1 MTNTSGDGGGGNA
14 RDVVPRGARA
24 ARRAIAITGADAFLG
39 RNLIGLLEDDDR
51 VGKILAIDI
60 KQPPTAGRKT
70 RFYKV
75 DLTQPT
81 VDARLAEILAAE
93 NVDTFLHLAFLAS
106 PSHAS
111 AWAHELESVG
121 TMHVLNACR
130 ERPVRKFVLWSQ
142 TALYGA
148 SPSNP
153 NFLTESH
160 PLRGNP
166 ASRFL
171 RDKIEAEAATQ
182 RFAQQMPGT
191 IVTTLRVAPIL
202 GPTVNNYLTRYLG
215 RRLVPTLMG
224 FDPLMQFV
232 HEVDALAAFKLA
244 VMRDCPGTYNIVGDG
259 VLPLSTVIEL
269 AGRIAVPVP
278 HPLAYPLASLL
289 WTAQLLEI
297 PPAWLDYLRWL
308 CVADGDK
315 AFHTLHFRPAF
326 TTREAVLDY
335 AGAQRLRDARLL
347 RPTAADS
354 RSSAMA
360 GGGGGG
366 VSAQAGRD

>member
-1 MTNTSGDGGGGNA
+1 MTD
-14 RDVVPRGARA
+14 PMRGASNDVSRRVVRV
-24 ARRAIAITGADAFLG
+24 ARSRRTIALTGADAFLG
-39 RNLIGLLEDDDR
+39 RNLVGLLEDDDR
-51 VGKILAIDI
+51 VGKIVALDI

-93 NVDTFLHLAFLAS
+93 GVDTFLHLSFLAS
-106 PSHAS
+106 PTHAT

-130 ERPVRKFVLWSQ
+130 ESPVRKFVLWSQ
-142 TALYGA
+142 TLLYGA

-153 NFLTESH
+153 NFLSESH
-160 PLRGNP
+160 PLRGDP
-166 ASRFL
+166 DSQFL
-171 RDKIEAEAATQ
+171 RDKIEAEGAVQ

-191 IVTTLRVAPIL
+191 VVTVLRVAPIL
-202 GPTVNNYLTRYLG
+202 GPTVNNYVTRYLG

-224 FDPLMQFV
+224 FDPLVQFV

-244 VMRDCPGTYNIVGDG
+244 AMRDCPGTYNIVGEG
-259 VLPLSTVIEL
+259 VLPLSTVIKL
-269 AGRIAVPVP
+269 AGRTALPIP
-278 HPLAYPLASLL
+278 HPIAYAMASVA
-289 WTAQLLEI
+289 WAAQLSEA
-297 PPAWLDYLRWL
+297 PPEFLDYLRWI
-308 CVADGDK
+308 CVADGERAYQK
-315 AFHTLHFRPAF
+315 LRFRPAF

-347 RPTAADS
+347 RETAVGD
-354 RSSAMA
+354 
-360 GGGGGG
+360 
-366 VSAQAGRD
+366 